1 MKRLLQKSIF
11 LCMLSGLLWSSCSNA
26 KGKIDGKWVL
36 KKASG
41 TSVNDPNNYLI
52 LKSDGSAIEN
62 NGAGENAKTWT
73 IHDDELCIKALDSD
87 GGIETCGEYSLNG
100 DVLKMELSALGVE
113 LEYQRQ
119 AP

>member
-1 MKRLLQKSIF
+1 MKILLQKPIF
-11 LCMLSGLLWSSCSNA
+11 LFLLYSLLWTACSNDA
-26 KGKIDGKWVL
+26 GKIDGKWVL

-41 TSVNDPNNYLI
+41 NAVNDPNNYLI

-73 IHDDELCIKALDSD
+73 IHDEELCIKALDSD
-87 GGIETCGEYSLNG
+87 GGIETCGEYSLKG